1 MDQFSGDPLIFDS
14 GDGGDLLIV
23 GGQPKMSSGLENA
36 VYLSLLV
43 DANWWGNDV
52 DPATPGATGSKF
64 FLPLIARAKLTPSL
78 LIDAEK
84 AADVDVAW
92 MVSDGVAKDVT
103 ASASM
108 VDNSTLG
115 LEVTVTEPDGSV
127 TTVTWKLNWEYLK
140 AASA

>member
-1 MDQFSGDPLIFDS
+1 MDHFDGDPLIYDS

-23 GGQPKMSSGLENA
+23 GGQPMMSSGLENA

-64 FLPLIARAKLTPSL
+64 FLPLIGRAKLTPSL

-84 AADVDVAW
+84 AADADLAW
-92 MVSDGVAKDVT
+92 MVSDGVAKSVDVDCT
-103 ASASM
+103 M
-108 VDNSTLG
+108 VDVG
-115 LEVTVTEPDGSV
+115 LMGVVVTVTEPDGDV
-127 TTVTWKLNWEYLK
+127 TTVKWKLNWSYLETL
-140 AASA
+140 AS